1 MKFNSRMRFTFIFVA
16 FFSFLF
22 LIIPFNWIVIPIRFI
37 SLFITIFNTLSGFY
51 VFNIKYKFIKNV
63 SSKFI
68 LILQKLKLY
77 NINREYWIINFF
89 HAYTVSF
96 FIYIISILPQD
107 KYDSIMTGIFSSAIT
122 SIIIF
127 HITFIYE
134 RYKFKQRLYELFQK
148 LFHSLNNNIDK
159 INLLLKMKNQQ
170 FDLTNLDDNIKYIE
184 IEFKNLYTIINE
196 LLFNLNKYDDISFM
210 SIDAYNNI
218 ISNKKIKNELK
229 LLFIKI
235 LNGAINIR
243 LVKFISMT
251 QNISHKLSDNLVN
264 SLKIVI
270 MINETKNKLIK
281 TNFINSSSN
290 DIGKFFELLKEINQE
305 LSDINKIY
313 EELFKEFEIIFKK

>member
-1 MKFNSRMRFTFIFVA
+1 
-16 FFSFLF
+16 
-22 LIIPFNWIVIPIRFI
+22 
-37 SLFITIFNTLSGFY
+37 
-51 VFNIKYKFIKNV
+51 
-63 SSKFI
+63 
-68 LILQKLKLY
+68 
-77 NINREYWIINFF
+77 
-89 HAYTVSF
+89 
-96 FIYIISILPQD
+96 
-107 KYDSIMTGIFSSAIT
+107 
-122 SIIIF
+122 
-127 HITFIYE
+127 
-134 RYKFKQRLYELFQK
+134 
-148 LFHSLNNNIDK
+148 
-159 INLLLKMKNQQ
+159 MKNQQ

>member
-1 MKFNSRMRFTFIFVA
+1 MRFTFIFVA

-134 RYKFKQRLYELFQK
+134 R
-148 LFHSLNNNIDK
+148 
-159 INLLLKMKNQQ
+159 
-170 FDLTNLDDNIKYIE
+170 
-184 IEFKNLYTIINE
+184 
-196 LLFNLNKYDDISFM
+196 
-210 SIDAYNNI
+210 
-218 ISNKKIKNELK
+218 
-229 LLFIKI
+229 
-235 LNGAINIR
+235 
-243 LVKFISMT
+243 
-251 QNISHKLSDNLVN
+251 
-264 SLKIVI
+264 
-270 MINETKNKLIK
+270 
-281 TNFINSSSN
+281 
-290 DIGKFFELLKEINQE
+290 
-305 LSDINKIY
+305 
-313 EELFKEFEIIFKK
+313 